1 MKKLAVL
8 ILILAAIPAAAYDI
22 TADSIIAAHRMGASA
37 EQILAR
43 MADPAN
49 SVVQPTSSDKE
60 RMRAAGVPPSVMG
73 ALAQGASGYATTP
86 AVAATAVPDNPKLTE
101 LVRLVESGLSEKLIE
116 EQIIQHG
123 VIQRPT
129 VNDLIYLKENEV
141 SEGIIAALM
150 TTKLLGNEPAPG
162 TVIAAAAPAANQPQG
177 AVIDGLVLKGGTMA
191 LGKTRSGKLTLTADK
206 LEWRDSEDQSKAMD
220 LSVVAIK
227 SITAR
232 CKARSSGDFCYE
244 VEFDL
249 TKGSS
254 FTFEDAKQKHGG
266 NDAIVQLLASLD
278 SEYRDTPVKMKV
290 KGR

>member
-37 EQILAR
+37 EQILTQ

-49 SVVQPTSSDKE
+49 TVVQPTAVDKE

-73 ALAQGASGYATTP
+73 ALAQGPSAYTASAP
-86 AVAATAVPDNPKLTE
+86 VAATVVPDNPKLVD

-116 EQIIQHG
+116 EQILNQG
-123 VIQRPT
+123 VVQRPT
-129 VNDLIYLKENEV
+129 INDLIYLKENDV
-141 SEGIIAALM
+141 SEGIIGALM
-150 TTKLLGNEPAPG
+150 TATLLVTDTAPG
-162 TVIAAAAPAANQPQG
+162 SVATAAATQPKRLVVG
-177 AVIDGLVLKGGTMA
+177 GLVLKGGTMA
-191 LGKTRSGKLTLTADK
+191 FGKTRSGQLTLTAEK

-220 LSVVAIK
+220 LTVVAIK

-266 NDAIVQLLASLD
+266 NDAIVQLLAGLK
-278 SEYRDTPVKMKV
+278 SEYPDTPVKMKV
-290 KGR
+290 KGH